1 MHSQNSFDQT
11 SFDCAIFLPIP
22 RLFVDLTLGERI
34 STVTNQLNLTEFF
47 VELLPFISRKRQR
60 GRSQIFIKVFRV
72 GGARNRSNVL
82 AAREHPTENKLS
94 RRATA
99 LLCPFRYQVYEWHIG
114 LERFGGEHRQC
125 GASIVLGESG
135 VFVNLSEREGAAQ
148 RAVGDKTNAKFSKR
162 REDLGFR
169 FAPPNSVFRLNGR
182 KWRDCMRAANATSR
196 SFRQA
201 LVQNLAFLD

>member
-99 LLCPFRYQVYEWHIG
+99 LLCPFRYQVNEWHIG
-114 LERFGGEHRQC
+114 LERFGREHRQR

-135 VFVNLSEREGAAQ
+135 VFVNLSKREGAAQ
-148 RAVGDKTNAKFSKR
+148 RAVGDKTNAEFSKR

-169 FAPPNSVFRLNGR
+169 FAPPNGVFRLNGR
-182 KWRDCMRAANATSR
+182 
-196 SFRQA
+196 
-201 LVQNLAFLD
+201 